1 MPPQPFYD
9 VSQYDY
15 DNPVFGIDEIRKI
28 NLQRF
33 EMEQL
38 TAIVH
43 VDRDNH
49 GIVGYKD
56 ISENEFWVRGHM
68 PEYALMPGVVIC
80 ECAAQ
85 LGGFYARKYKLLGG
99 DFIGFGGMDEVRF
112 RAPVLPGCRLVISA
126 IIRKVR
132 PNRRAE
138 FDFQG
143 FVDGTMVCSG
153 SLIGVPIFRKK
164 FEKEKE

>member
-1 MPPQPFYD
+1 MPPRPFYD
-9 VSQYDY
+9 VDQFDY

-28 NLQRF
+28 NLQRY

-56 ISENEFWVRGHM
+56 ITEDEFWVRGHM

-112 RAPVLPGCRLVISA
+112 RAPVLPGCRLIISA

-143 FVDGTMVCSG
+143 FVDGIMVCSG
-153 SLIGVPIFRKK
+153 SLIGVPIYRDKAKK
-164 FEKEKE
+164 